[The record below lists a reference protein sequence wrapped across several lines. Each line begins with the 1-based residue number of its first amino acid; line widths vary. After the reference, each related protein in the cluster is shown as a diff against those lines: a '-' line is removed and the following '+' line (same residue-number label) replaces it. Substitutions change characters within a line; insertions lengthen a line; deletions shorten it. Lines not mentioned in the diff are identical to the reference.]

1 MKVSNQFLARHVL
14 LQDSGEFFHVRIVAD
29 DAAPNVENQ
38 DDSLSVF
45 QEPFREL
52 LLLVQRV
59 LHARLFRYFLPPY
72 MLLFV
77 GVFDDGQIEI
87 KQLVE
92 GGDDIQQFSRRP
104 CPLLADDRVHAAA
117 HA

>member
-1 MKVSNQFLARHVL
+1 MKVSNQFLPFTSCCRT
-14 LQDSGEFFHVRIVAD
+14 SGEFFHVRIVAD
-29 DAAPNVENQ
+29 DAAVNVENQ
-38 DDSLSVF
+38 DDGLSVF
-45 QEPFREL
+45 QESFREL

-59 LHARLFRYFLPPY
+59 FHACSFRYFLSPY

-92 GGDDIQQFSRRP
+92 GGDDIQQFLR
-104 CPLLADDRVHAAA
+104 
-117 HA
+117 